1 MFSKCKVNEKFLFPR
16 NERYFFLSFI
26 KIGSQPTSASMF
38 CKLKMMFEI
47 PEYLIPEKNSISR
60 TTPKHN
66 YFLKQRKNPKEDDEQ
81 DGTYPSECR
90 HQAIRRA
97 FSRHDFVAFNH
108 CPTTIKWINRQNID
122 EEQHDA
128 IDG

>member
-1 MFSKCKVNEKFLFPR
+1 MFSKCKVNEKILFPR

-38 CKLKMMFEI
+38 CKLKMMFETI
-47 PEYLIPEKNSISR
+47 GHVLSIKNNISKSA
-60 TTPKHN
+60 PKHI
-66 YFLKQRKNPKEDDEQ
+66 YFLKHRKNPKEDDEQ

-90 HQAIRRA
+90 HQALRRA

-108 CPTTIKWINRQNID
+108 CPTTIKRIYRQNID
-122 EEQHDA
+122 EEKHDA

>member
-47 PEYLIPEKNSISR
+47 PEYLFLVKNSISKSI
-60 TTPKHN
+60 PKHI

-81 DGTYPSECR
+81 DGTNPSECR
-90 HQAIRRA
+90 HQAFRRA

>member
-47 PEYLIPEKNSISR
+47 IGHVLSIKNSISKSA
-60 TTPKHN
+60 PKHN
-66 YFLKQRKNPKEDDEQ
+66 YFLKHGKNPKEDDEQ

-90 HQAIRRA
+90 HQAL
-97 FSRHDFVAFNH
+97 
-108 CPTTIKWINRQNID
+108 
-122 EEQHDA
+122 
-128 IDG
+128 

>member
-1 MFSKCKVNEKFLFPR
+1 MFSKCKVNEKILFPR

-38 CKLKMMFEI
+38 CKLKMMFETI
-47 PEYLIPEKNSISR
+47 GHVLSIKNSTSSSVPNHI
-60 TTPKHN
+60 
-66 YFLKQRKNPKEDDEQ
+66 YFLKHRKNPKEDDEQ

-90 HQAIRRA
+90 HQALRRA

-108 CPTTIKWINRQNID
+108 CPTTIKRIYRQNID
-122 EEQHDA
+122 EEKHDA

>member
-1 MFSKCKVNEKFLFPR
+1 MFSKCKVNEKILFPR

-38 CKLKMMFEI
+38 CKLKMMFETI
-47 PEYLIPEKNSISR
+47 GHVLSIKNSTSKSA
-60 TTPKHN
+60 PKHI
-66 YFLKQRKNPKEDDEQ
+66 YFLKHRKNPKEDDEQ

-97 FSRHDFVAFNH
+97 FSCHDFVAFNH
-108 CPTTIKWINRQNID
+108 CPTTIKRIYRQNID
-122 EEQHDA
+122 EEKHDA

>member
-1 MFSKCKVNEKFLFPR
+1 MFSKCKVNEKILFPR

-38 CKLKMMFEI
+38 CKLKMMFETI
-47 PEYLIPEKNSISR
+47 GHVLSIKNSTSKSA
-60 TTPKHN
+60 PKHI
-66 YFLKQRKNPKEDDEQ
+66 YFLKHRKNPKEDDEQ

-97 FSRHDFVAFNH
+97 FSCHDFVAFNH
-108 CPTTIKWINRQNID
+108 CPTTIKRIYRQNID

>member
-47 PEYLIPEKNSISR
+47 IGHVLSINL
-60 TTPKHN
+60 KHG
-66 YFLKQRKNPKEDDEQ
+66 KNPKEDDEQ

-90 HQAIRRA
+90 HQAL
-97 FSRHDFVAFNH
+97 
-108 CPTTIKWINRQNID
+108 
-122 EEQHDA
+122 
-128 IDG
+128 

>member
-1 MFSKCKVNEKFLFPR
+1 MFSKCKVNEKILFPR

-38 CKLKMMFEI
+38 CKLKMMFETI
-47 PEYLIPEKNSISR
+47 GHVLSIKNSTSSSA
-60 TTPKHN
+60 PKHI
-66 YFLKQRKNPKEDDEQ
+66 YFLKHRKNPKEDDEQ
-81 DGTYPSECR
+81 DGTYPSKCR
-90 HQAIRRA
+90 HQALRRA

-108 CPTTIKWINRQNID
+108 CPTTIKRIYRQNID
-122 EEQHDA
+122 EEKHDA